1 MVSITFGLFCISG
14 FLHAGPPSPPSNFL
28 VINYTFQAQYFSI
41 LLSWESHYGV
51 SMVSYR
57 VSINT
62 STPQEISTNL
72 TNVTLEG
79 EYNTPLEVQLFAMN
93 CAGNSTEVALI
104 VYQGMVRVATLVG
117 DHLMEGA
124 W

>member
-1 MVSITFGLFCISG
+1 
-14 FLHAGPPSPPSNFL
+14 
-28 VINYTFQAQYFSI
+28 
-41 LLSWESHYGV
+41 
-51 SMVSYR
+51 MVSYR

-72 TNVTLEG
+72 TNVTLKG
-79 EYNTPLEVQLFAMN
+79 EYNIPLEIQLFAIN

-117 DHLMEGA
+117 DL
-124 W
+124 